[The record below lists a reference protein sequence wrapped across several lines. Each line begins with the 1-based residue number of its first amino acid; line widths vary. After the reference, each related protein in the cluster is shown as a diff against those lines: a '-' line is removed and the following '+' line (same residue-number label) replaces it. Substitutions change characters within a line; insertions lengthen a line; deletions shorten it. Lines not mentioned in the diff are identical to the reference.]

1 MIAVRRAIPATPLD
15 VAAYLADTTSRHTLK
30 LALILLPYGG
40 ILFLWFMGAMRDSI
54 GRFEDKFF
62 ATVYLG
68 SGFLYVASLYVY
80 GATATGFQLTLDK
93 AGTSLPSADVFHY
106 SRYLT
111 VALLAEYAP
120 RMAGV
125 FVLTTTTIGTRLGI
139 MPRWLTLLGYPVA
152 LTLLFLVS
160 ILPWTELI
168 FPLWVLTV
176 GCFLLTR
183 NPDDLD
189 NPEETD
195 T

>member
-1 MIAVRRAIPATPLD
+1 MIAVRRAIPPTPLD
-15 VAAYLADTTSRHTLK
+15 VAAYLTDTTSRHTLK
-30 LALILLPYGG
+30 LALLLLPFGG

-54 GRFEDKFF
+54 GRYEDKFF

-80 GATATGFQLTLDK
+80 GATATGFQLALDK
-93 AGTSLPSADVFHY
+93 AGTIPPSTDFFHY
-106 SRYLT
+106 GRYLT
-111 VALLAEYAP
+111 EALLAEYAP

-125 FVLTTTTIGTRLGI
+125 FVLTTTTIGTRLRI
-139 MPRWLTLLGYPVA
+139 MPRWLTLLGYPTGVI
-152 LTLLFLVS
+152 LLFLAS
-160 ILPWTELI
+160 PLPWTELI

-183 NPDDLD
+183 KPDDLD